1 MNAGTTRRDYLK
13 LLAATAGLAA
23 AAPLTGAQESTSK
36 PEPQSGPPPDH
47 QRRMQW
53 WHQAKF
59 GMFIHWGLYSVIG
72 RHEWAMEV
80 EGIPIPQYE
89 LLAKH
94 FNPKPNA
101 ARDWARLAKQA
112 GQKYMVMTTKH
123 HEGFCN
129 FDTKLTDYCAPRQA
143 AGRDLVR
150 EFVDAARAEG
160 LRVGFYYSLMDWHH
174 PDGARCATDEAARQ
188 RFVAY
193 THGLIREL
201 MTNYGKIDVLWYDV
215 DWPLTPEQWES
226 QKMNDMVF
234 QLQPD
239 IIVNNRNGLPGD
251 FSTPEQEIRAA
262 DKGRAWETCMTLNDS
277 WGFHKADDNWKTP
290 KTIVNNLITCARGGG
305 NYLLNIGPK
314 PDGSIPQ
321 QSIEILQAVGKWT
334 SQNGASIYGT
344 ERNNFDWHVYAN
356 FTQRGNTA
364 YAHVTNWPGD
374 TPKTNYEISLDV
386 MKMEGSDFS
395 CGLTF
400 PVADSFA
407 SLILGGWG
415 GTVVGISSIDEHDAS
430 ENETTKIIAFP
441 KDRWY
446 AVRMRVTPD
455 KLEAWLDHRKIV
467 DLVITNRRIALR
479 PGEIIR
485 SKPLGISTYQT
496 SAAFRN
502 IKIRRL

>member
-1 MNAGTTRRDYLK
+1 MNRGTSRRDYLK
-13 LLAATAGLAA
+13 MMAATAGLAT
-23 AAPLTGAQESTSK
+23 AAPLAFTQEDAAKKSAQ
-36 PEPQSGPPPDH
+36 QVPPPGH
-47 QRRMQW
+47 ERRIQW
-53 WHQAKF
+53 WQEAKF

-89 LLAKH
+89 ILAKH

-129 FDTKLTDYCAPRQA
+129 FDTKLTDYCAPKQA

-201 MTNYGKIDVLWYDV
+201 MTNYGKIDILWYDV
-215 DWPLTPEQWES
+215 DWPLKPEQWES

-277 WGFHKADDNWKTP
+277 WGYHKADDSWKTP

-321 QSIEILQAVGKWT
+321 ESIDILQAVGKWT
-334 SQNGASIYGT
+334 SQNGDAIYGT
-344 ERNNFDWHVYAN
+344 ERNDFEWHVYAN

-364 YAHVTNWPGD
+364 YAHVTYWPGD
-374 TPKTNYEISLDV
+374 TPAEQW
-386 MKMEGSDFS
+386 
-395 CGLTF
+395 LTF
-400 PVADSFA
+400 YQPPSVISF
-407 SLILGGWG
+407 GGWR
-415 GTVVGISSIDEHDAS
+415 TKVKSVRLLVGD
-430 ENETTKIIAFP
+430 
-441 KDRWY
+441 
-446 AVRMRVTPD
+446 
-455 KLEAWLDHRKIV
+455 
-467 DLVITNRRIALR
+467 
-479 PGEIIR
+479 
-485 SKPLGISTYQT
+485 KPLTFTQDDLSL
-496 SAAFRN
+496 
-502 IKIRRL
+502 KITCLPATAPDQPATVIAIECDGEPALSHEYVRKNRPRFKIGVS

>member
-1 MNAGTTRRDYLK
+1 MNRGTSRRDYLK
-13 LLAATAGLAA
+13 MMAATAGLAT
-23 AAPLTGAQESTSK
+23 AAPLAFAQEDAAKKSA
-36 PEPQSGPPPDH
+36 QQVPPLGH
-47 QRRMQW
+47 ERRIQW
-53 WHQAKF
+53 WQEAKF
-59 GMFIHWGLYSVIG
+59 GMFIHWGLYSLIG

-89 LLAKH
+89 MLAKH

-129 FDTKLTDYCAPRQA
+129 FDTKLTDYCAPKQA

-201 MTNYGKIDVLWYDV
+201 LTNYGKIDILWYDV

-226 QKMNDMVF
+226 RKMNDMVF

-251 FSTPEQEIRAA
+251 FATPEQRIEAA
-262 DKGRAWETCMTLNDS
+262 KNAWESCMTLNDS
-277 WGFHKADDNWKTP
+277 WGFQQNDDNWKTS
-290 KTIVNNLITCARGGG
+290 KQIIRNLVSCVRDGG

-314 PDGSIPQ
+314 PDGSIPEETVRVLSEVGQ
-321 QSIEILQAVGKWT
+321 WMAKNGDTIYQSDLCQVR
-334 SQNGASIYGT
+334 
-344 ERNNFDWHVYAN
+344 RNNYAS
-356 FTQRGNTA
+356 FTRKGNTL
-364 YAHVTNWPGD
+364 YMHVHYWPGETVAMSGLQTTVKSARLLASGKKVEFHQD
-374 TPKTNYEISLDV
+374 PYRVSFTGLPAQAPDHPVTTIAIECEAEPTQDSIFVRKG
-386 MKMEGSDFS
+386 KPREG
-395 CGLTF
+395 
-400 PVADSFA
+400 V
-407 SLILGGWG
+407 
-415 GTVVGISSIDEHDAS
+415 
-430 ENETTKIIAFP
+430 
-441 KDRWY
+441 
-446 AVRMRVTPD
+446 
-455 KLEAWLDHRKIV
+455 
-467 DLVITNRRIALR
+467 
-479 PGEIIR
+479 
-485 SKPLGISTYQT
+485 
-496 SAAFRN
+496 
-502 IKIRRL
+502 